1 MNNLLELIN
10 QRIAAFSQID
20 EAANQIKNN
29 VAASKSSHLESSA
42 GLTPEEVGHMWANA
56 RVRSAKRKAY
66 DEGYAAACE
75 GFEELV
81 AVVFAAIDSE
91 RAKLEVLK
99 GEMED
104 FLEDEVEPAL
114 EPDLN
119 DSEDDVPLE
128 LVASSDTSDD

>member
-1 MNNLLELIN
+1 MKNLLELIN

-29 VAASKSSHLESSA
+29 VAAAKTSHLESSS

-66 DEGYAAACE
+66 DQGYAAACE

-81 AVVFAAIDSE
+81 AVVFEAIESE

-99 GEMED
+99 GEMEE
-104 FLEDEVEPAL
+104 FLEEDEPPT
-114 EPDLN
+114 EPDPN
-119 DSEDDVPLE
+119 DSGDDAPLE
-128 LVASSDTSDD
+128 LVASSDTLDD